1 MLPKQTLFFRKKTSL
16 SPLLMQEEKGCLVND
31 FHYEAE
37 VCASTIFG
45 AGALRFGT
53 GTI

>member
-1 MLPKQTLFFRKKTSL
+1 MLSEQTLFFRKKTSL
-16 SPLLMQEEKGCLVND
+16 SLLLMHEEKGCLVND

-45 AGALRFGT
+45 AGAPRFGT